1 MNKRLAPKVQEM
13 HNDLSPS
20 VEIRE
25 ADVNVKETEPQRGS
39 FSLSVALDSLKKW
52 VRGRRE
58 KHSKPFGL
66 TNNSAVE
73 KLEAAGEELELPETD
88 ARLSSGLNAWQKGS

>member
-52 VRGRRE
+52 VCGRRE

-73 KLEAAGEELELPETD
+73 KT
-88 ARLSSGLNAWQKGS
+88 

>member
-52 VRGRRE
+52 VRGR
-58 KHSKPFGL
+58 
-66 TNNSAVE
+66 
-73 KLEAAGEELELPETD
+73 
-88 ARLSSGLNAWQKGS
+88 